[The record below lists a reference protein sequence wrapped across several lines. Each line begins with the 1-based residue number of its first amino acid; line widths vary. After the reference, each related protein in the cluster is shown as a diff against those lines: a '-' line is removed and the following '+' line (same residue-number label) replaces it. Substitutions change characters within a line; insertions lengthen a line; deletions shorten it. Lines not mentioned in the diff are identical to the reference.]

1 MVRKCACRGCTN
13 RQKQPRRRKSAL
25 PMPTD
30 ERIHFY
36 SFPVNDPE
44 RLKLWLLC
52 VQRDPGHQ
60 VSRPYPRTGCRVTIT
75 GISGRSYIFYQSA
88 SSIS

>member
-1 MVRKCACRGCTN
+1 MVRKCACCGCPN
-13 RQKQPRRRKSAL
+13 RQKQPRRHKCAL
-25 PMPTD
+25 PTPTD

-52 VQRDPGHQ
+52 VQRDVDLPLQ
-60 VSRPYPRTGCRVTIT
+60 IRPFEGLCRCFEL
-75 GISGRSYIFYQSA
+75 IS
-88 SSIS
+88 